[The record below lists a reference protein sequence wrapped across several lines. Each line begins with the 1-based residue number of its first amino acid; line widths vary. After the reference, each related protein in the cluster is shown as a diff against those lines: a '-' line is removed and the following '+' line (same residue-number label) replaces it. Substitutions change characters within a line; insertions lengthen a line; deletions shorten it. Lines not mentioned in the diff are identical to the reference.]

1 MKGLNRTWPPV
12 ERAMTEETVTVRS
25 MTAGDLEF
33 AQALTD
39 GEGWGN
45 SARDWKRL
53 HSLDVGLIAEVE
65 GVAAGICTAN
75 DYGELGNIGNFVVAP
90 TQRDHGTGRPLVE
103 AALERLAEC
112 RAVRVHALMSSAGFY
127 RACGFVAEGMSTHF
141 RLSPEMHE
149 LVPFEVGDAE
159 VESARSDWDE
169 LLALDARQF
178 GGDRSRL
185 LNTLAD
191 AVPEAAFA
199 VEGGYILA
207 KGEDTLYELGPWVVE
222 SGCQG
227 WQRLLEA
234 AMAALP
240 RGATLEI
247 LVPSP
252 NFRVTSLLETQGWE
266 AVDYT
271 VVMVHGEEWSDESN
285 ICARAGGDK
294 G

>member
-159 VESARSDWDE
+159 GESARSDWDE

>member
-45 SARDWKRL
+45 SARDWERL

-90 TQRDHGTGRPLVE
+90 TQRDHGTGRALVE

-112 RAVRVHALMSSAGFY
+112 RAVRVHALMPSAGFY

>member
-1 MKGLNRTWPPV
+1 
-12 ERAMTEETVTVRS
+12 MTEETVTVRP

-45 SARDWKRL
+45 SARDWERL
-53 HSLDVGLIAEVE
+53 HSLDVGLVAEVE
-65 GVAAGICTAN
+65 GTAAGVCTAN

-90 TQRDHGTGRPLVE
+90 AQRDHGTGRALVE
-103 AALERLAEC
+103 AALERLTEC
-112 RAVRVHALMSSAGFY
+112 RAVRVHALMPSAGFY
-127 RACGFVAEGMSTHF
+127 RALGFVAEGMSTHF
-141 RLSPEMHE
+141 RLSPEMHA
-149 LVPFEVGDAE
+149 LAPFDAGDAGMGM
-159 VESARSDWDE
+159 ARDDWE
-169 LLALDARQF
+169 EILALDTRQF
-178 GGDRSRL
+178 GGDRSAL
-185 LNTLAD
+185 LGTLAD
-191 AVPEAAFA
+191 AVPEAALA

-207 KGEDTLYELGPWVVE
+207 KGEDALYELGPWVVE
-222 SGCQG
+222 TGCQG

-240 RGATLEI
+240 REATLEI

-271 VVMVHGEEWSDESN
+271 LAMIHGGEWSDESN

>member
-1 MKGLNRTWPPV
+1 
-12 ERAMTEETVTVRS
+12 MTEEPVTVRP
-25 MTAGDLEF
+25 MTAGDIEF
-33 AQALTD
+33 AQTLTD

-45 SARDWKRL
+45 SARDWERL

-65 GVAAGICTAN
+65 GVAAGVCTAN

-90 TQRDHGTGRPLVE
+90 AQRDRGTGRALVE

-112 RAVRVHALMSSAGFY
+112 RAVRVHALMPSAGFY
-127 RACGFVAEGMSTHF
+127 RAFGFVAEGMSTHF

-149 LVPFEVGDAE
+149 LVPFEVGDTGMGA
-159 VESARSDWDE
+159 ARDGWEE

-178 GGDRSRL
+178 GGDRSAL
-185 LNTLAD
+185 LGTLAD
-191 AVPEAAFA
+191 AVPEAALA
-199 VEGGYILA
+199 IEGGYILA

-222 SGCQG
+222 PGCQG

-240 RGATLEI
+240 RGTTLEI

-271 VVMVHGEEWSDESN
+271 LAMVHGEEWSDESN

>member
-1 MKGLNRTWPPV
+1 
-12 ERAMTEETVTVRS
+12 MTEETVTVRP

-45 SARDWKRL
+45 SARDWERL
-53 HSLDVGLIAEVE
+53 HSLDVGLVAEVE
-65 GVAAGICTAN
+65 STAAGICTAN
-75 DYGELGNIGNFVVAP
+75 DYGELGNIGNVVVAP
-90 TQRDHGTGRPLVE
+90 AQRDHGTGRALVK
-103 AALERLAEC
+103 AALERLTEC
-112 RAVRVHALMSSAGFY
+112 RAVRVHALMPSAGFY
-127 RACGFVAEGMSTHF
+127 RALGFVAEGMSTHF
-141 RLSPEMHE
+141 RLSPEMHA
-149 LVPFEVGDAE
+149 LAPFDAGDAGMGM
-159 VESARSDWDE
+159 ARDDWE
-169 LLALDARQF
+169 EILALDTRQF
-178 GGDRSRL
+178 GGDRSAL
-185 LNTLAD
+185 LGTLAD
-191 AVPEAAFA
+191 AVPEAALA

-207 KGEDTLYELGPWVVE
+207 KGEDALYELGPWVVE
-222 SGCQG
+222 TGCQG

-240 RGATLEI
+240 REATLEI

-271 VVMVHGEEWSDESN
+271 LAMVHGGEWSDESN

>member
-1 MKGLNRTWPPV
+1 
-12 ERAMTEETVTVRS
+12 
-25 MTAGDLEF
+25 
-33 AQALTD
+33 
-39 GEGWGN
+39 
-45 SARDWKRL
+45 
-53 HSLDVGLIAEVE
+53 
-65 GVAAGICTAN
+65 
-75 DYGELGNIGNFVVAP
+75 
-90 TQRDHGTGRPLVE
+90 
-103 AALERLAEC
+103 
-112 RAVRVHALMSSAGFY
+112 
-127 RACGFVAEGMSTHF
+127 
-141 RLSPEMHE
+141 
-149 LVPFEVGDAE
+149 VPFEVGDAE
-159 VESARSDWDE
+159 VESARSDWEE